1 MEVSA
6 KRSSTNGT
14 LENSVVGRCSEGH
27 SKQTGVVAMWP
38 PVATTT
44 TFLPDYSR
52 SGTRYSTLRALK
64 KSLFL
69 CGEKP
74 IFSFSAT
81 VVRHASDWWSKR
93 CPASLIVSFG
103 IDTFSLPG
111 SSQPHMRQVHSSSH
125 SFLVNAITWTS
136 QKSRQTVYASTWE
149 DERKTDGA
157 TIQTYMYPPSLVAR
171 TTCTYSRTRTWAH
184 VVLPLFAAPSS
195 NSPLFRP

>member
-14 LENSVVGRCSEGH
+14 LDNSVVGTGSEGH

-44 TFLPDYSR
+44 TCLPELPDYSR
-52 SGTRYSTLRALK
+52 STLRALK

-103 IDTFSLPG
+103 IDTFSLLLN
-111 SSQPHMRQVHSSSH
+111 HTCDKYTHHHIHSSLGGTSSTSMRSLRPPRSH
-125 SFLVNAITWTS
+125 GRMRN
-136 QKSRQTVYASTWE
+136 ASTWE
-149 DERKTDGA
+149 DEQKTDGA
-157 TIQTYMYPPSLVAR
+157 TIQTYMYL
-171 TTCTYSRTRTWAH
+171 SRCENDVH
-184 VVLPLFAAPSS
+184 IQ
-195 NSPLFRP
+195 

>member
-1 MEVSA
+1 
-6 KRSSTNGT
+6 
-14 LENSVVGRCSEGH
+14 
-27 SKQTGVVAMWP
+27 MWP

-74 IFSFSAT
+74 IFSFSAI
-81 VVRHASDWWSKR
+81 VVRHASDWLSKR

-103 IDTFSLPG
+103 IDTFSLLLNHTCDKYTHHHIHKSLG
-111 SSQPHMRQVHSSSH
+111 GTFSTSMRSLGPPKSH
-125 SFLVNAITWTS
+125 G
-136 QKSRQTVYASTWE
+136 RMRDASTWE

-157 TIQTYMYPPSLVAR
+157 TIQTYMYPLSLRERRAR
-171 TTCTYSRTRTWAH
+171 TVEH
-184 VVLPLFAAPSS
+184 EHGHM
-195 NSPLFRP
+195 

>member
-14 LENSVVGRCSEGH
+14 LENSVVGTCSEGH

-52 SGTRYSTLRALK
+52 SGTRFSTLRALK

-103 IDTFSLPG
+103 IDTFSLLLNHTYDKHT
-111 SSQPHMRQVHSSSH
+111 QDHIPHYILH
-125 SFLVNAITWTS
+125 VNAITWTS
-136 QKSRQTVYASTWE
+136 QKSRQNA
-149 DERKTDGA
+149 
-157 TIQTYMYPPSLVAR
+157 
-171 TTCTYSRTRTWAH
+171 
-184 VVLPLFAAPSS
+184 
-195 NSPLFRP
+195 

>member
-1 MEVSA
+1 
-6 KRSSTNGT
+6 
-14 LENSVVGRCSEGH
+14 
-27 SKQTGVVAMWP
+27 MWP

-81 VVRHASDWWSKR
+81 VVRHASDWLSKR

-103 IDTFSLPG
+103 IDTFSLLLN
-111 SSQPHMRQVHSSSH
+111 HTCDKYTHHHIHSSSMRSLRSPRSH
-125 SFLVNAITWTS
+125 G
-136 QKSRQTVYASTWE
+136 RMRDASTWE
-149 DERKTDGA
+149 DERKTDSA
-157 TIQTYMYPPSLVAR
+157 TIQTTCTLSLVAR

-184 VVLPLFAAPSS
+184 VVLPLFAAPASH
-195 NSPLFRP
+195 SPLFRP